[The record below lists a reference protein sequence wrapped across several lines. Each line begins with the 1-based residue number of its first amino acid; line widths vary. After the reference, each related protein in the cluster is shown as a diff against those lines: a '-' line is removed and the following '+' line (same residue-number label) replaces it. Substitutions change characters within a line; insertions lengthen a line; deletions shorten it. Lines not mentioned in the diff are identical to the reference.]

1 MIFLELKYKIKTYIY
16 SLFALSIIG
25 SLLTFRLA
33 PIEWRALFPLL
44 FFALASEIFKTK
56 IKIYNS
62 REQVAVSWTMVLAIG
77 TFLSLGV
84 NEAII
89 LNTLS
94 ALVCSMYPKRLPAI
108 KVMYNISANASTII
122 IVYLLDKIIA
132 PYLPGDVFMFEAI
145 IIAMVYV
152 TINYALSVI
161 LMKLLT
167 SKAYKDIMLD
177 IISIHLTQSIILGFI
192 GAFLGISY
200 VQYKLLSV
208 VLCLILII
216 IVIYSLKAT
225 TDSTNKRV
233 LELEESNEKIKLMV
247 YDKTKTLEEFIEAL
261 AATIDA
267 RDPYVYGHS
276 RQVSNYAL
284 ALALELNLSEVE
296 IDHIRIAGLLHD
308 IGKISV
314 SEAILSKVGRLTNE
328 EFSIIKKHPVIGEEI
343 FSPISSFKEEAKLVG
358 MHHERYDGKGYPYGL
373 KGDEV
378 PIGAYILAV
387 ADTLDAIL
395 SDRSY
400 KSARSIDVAI
410 NEIQN
415 CSGTQFHP
423 DVVNALMNLQKSLGN
438 DAFKNSA
445 ILIDQSIIIGKVKSR
460 AKLHVETTAS

>member
-1 MIFLELKYKIKTYIY
+1 MKLKYKINTYVY
-16 SLFALSIIG
+16 SLFTLSIIG
-25 SLLTFRLA
+25 SLLTLHSAQLA
-33 PIEWRALFPLL
+33 WKGLLPLL
-44 FFALASEIFKTK
+44 LLALASEVFKTK

-62 REQVAVSWTMVLAIG
+62 REQVAVSWTLVLAIG
-77 TFLSLGV
+77 TFISLGV
-84 NEAII
+84 NEAIL

-94 ALVCSMYPKRLPAI
+94 ALVCSVYPKRLSVV

-122 IVYLLDKIIA
+122 IVYILDKIIT
-132 PYLPGDVFMFEAI
+132 PYFQGDVVMFRAI
-145 IIAMVYV
+145 IIAMAYV
-152 TINYALSVI
+152 MINYALSVI
-161 LMKLLT
+161 LMKILT
-167 SKAYKDIMLD
+167 LKPYKDIMLD

-200 VQYKLLSV
+200 LQYKLLSV
-208 VLCLILII
+208 VFCLILII

-225 TDSTNKRV
+225 TDATNNRV
-233 LELEESNEKIKLMV
+233 LELEERNEKIKMMV
-247 YDKTKTLEEFIEAL
+247 YEKTKTLEEFIEAL

-284 ALALELNLSEVE
+284 ALAIELNLSEEE
-296 IDHIRIAGLLHD
+296 IEHIKIAGLLHD
-308 IGKISV
+308 IGKISI
-314 SEAILSKVGRLTNE
+314 SEAILNKSGRLTNE

-343 FSPISSFKEEAKLVG
+343 FSQISSFKEETKLVG
-358 MHHERYDGKGYPYGL
+358 MHHERYDGKGYPRGL

-378 PIGAYILAV
+378 PLGGYILAV

-400 KSARSIDVAI
+400 KSAQSVDFAI

-423 DVVNALMNLQKSLGN
+423 HVVDALLNLQKSLGN
-438 DAFKNSA
+438 DVFKNSA
-445 ILIDQSIIIGKVKSR
+445 ILIDQSIITGKVKSR
-460 AKLHVETTAS
+460 ANLYVEITAS